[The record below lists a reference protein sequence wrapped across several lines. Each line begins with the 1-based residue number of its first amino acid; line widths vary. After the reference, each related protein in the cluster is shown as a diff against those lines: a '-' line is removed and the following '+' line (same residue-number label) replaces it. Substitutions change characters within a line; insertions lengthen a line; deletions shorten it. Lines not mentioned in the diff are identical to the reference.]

1 MAFSRHD
8 ICTSSK
14 SFFFDLINE
23 SKVKVQFQPSETA
36 SYYLVDLMESFLRS
50 TPSVEDI
57 DQSSQSNTLAESF
70 LQATATYDKC
80 KIKLLKKL
88 GDTTLYVS
96 GFFGD
101 SLNRKLVDIDY
112 YVNMG
117 ETAYGTLA
125 NSINESTFSELYM
138 EFAQKFMNFVEL
150 LTYISLKVNLQ
161 SDEDVLRLYEKYL
174 ITGSTLAKNKL
185 IEEGLNLPEK

>member
-1 MAFSRHD
+1 MAFSQDD

-14 SFFFDLINE
+14 GFFFEMINE
-23 SKVKVQFQPSETA
+23 GKAKICFNPSETA
-36 SYYLVDLMESFLRS
+36 SYYLVDLMDSFLS
-50 TPSVEDI
+50 SNPSVEDI
-57 DQSSQSNTLAESF
+57 DQDSGSNTLAELF
-70 LQATATYDKC
+70 LHATSKDDKC

-112 YVNMG
+112 YANVG
-117 ETAYGTLA
+117 ETAYSTLA
-125 NSINESTFSELYM
+125 ASINEPAFSEVYM
-138 EFAQKFMNFVEL
+138 EFADRFMNFVEL
-150 LTYISLKVNLQ
+150 LAYISLKVNLQ

-174 ITGSTLAKNKL
+174 MTGSDLAKNKL
-185 IEEGLNLPEK
+185 IEEGLNLPG